1 MKTTATIILM
11 CFGVLLCHGQSQLK
25 LIIKEGSDAPNYETE
40 HVYLME
46 LFNPGTQVS
55 TVNISTTNKACSN
68 VNISQQIDF
77 EQVSMEKN
85 MQNKI
90 QQVVVQP
97 GKTAEF
103 YVKLSRS
110 KDARLNTWN
119 CTEVVAVSNDGR
131 KLSNA
136 IIIESLVPN
145 RNNNN

>member
-1 MKTTATIILM
+1 
-11 CFGVLLCHGQSQLK
+11 
-25 LIIKEGSDAPNYETE
+25 
-40 HVYLME
+40 ME

-77 EQVSMEKN
+77 EQVSLEKN

-131 KLSNA
+131 RLSNA